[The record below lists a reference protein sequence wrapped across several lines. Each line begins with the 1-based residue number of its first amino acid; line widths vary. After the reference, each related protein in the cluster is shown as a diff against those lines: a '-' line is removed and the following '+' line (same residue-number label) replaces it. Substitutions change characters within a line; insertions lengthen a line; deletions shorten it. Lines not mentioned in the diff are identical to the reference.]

1 MMMLRFGTCPCFYY
15 QPSQKSLKVS
25 DNCLQE
31 RMAVVAHHH
40 PWDVTHFQS
49 SSLKYLHEMIGG
61 KKTTHKKGD
70 QGLDHLWSNITHVPS
85 SQALRSCTGEEIPRA
100 EAEPEPASSCKE
112 STEITHWQCMGEWS
126 QVPGGPGTSK
136 RYGQDAQHGR
146 IPTHLA
152 ARPVQKAGWQG
163 NAQAHKFLCFPL
175 PPKKETTT
183 KIICMMLENS
193 VYHKTQ
199 RELSKLSQIRC
210 STIKSTL
217 PACQPHAARGG
228 GAALAGTLQG
238 ALKSQFDLLP
248 PAHRKLQRN
257 SSQLILNHLVPPR
270 WTTVPFIFF
279 PLFQYFPA
287 PFRLNLRV
295 QKSLF

>member
-1 MMMLRFGTCPCFYY
+1 MTIFDQTLLMFPHPRLWGAALVRKSQGLRLSQRQHPAAKRA
-15 QPSQKSLKVS
+15 QKSHTGNAWESGDK
-25 DNCLQE
+25 CLEGQ
-31 RMAVVAHHH
+31 
-40 PWDVTHFQS
+40 
-49 SSLKYLHEMIGG
+49 
-61 KKTTHKKGD
+61 
-70 QGLDHLWSNITHVPS
+70 
-85 SQALRSCTGEEIPRA
+85 
-100 EAEPEPASSCKE
+100 EPARGMDRMLSMAECPH
-112 STEITHWQCMGEWS
+112 TLLLGLYR
-126 QVPGGPGTSK
+126 V
-136 RYGQDAQHGR
+136 
-146 IPTHLA
+146 
-152 ARPVQKAGWQG
+152 AGWQG
-163 NAQAHKFLCFPL
+163 NAQARKFLCFPL

-183 KIICMMLENS
+183 KIICVMLENS

-217 PACQPHAARGG
+217 PACQLHAARGR